1 MSHAAVAAKAAGEDA
16 RVQAVLA
23 DWRKAEIDVRLRGAL
38 AFLEKLTLRP
48 DEVGPEDVRVARAAG
63 IEDAALRQAIYV
75 CFIFSTMDRLA
86 DALGFQ
92 LPDAGTLKRYASIA
106 TTVEYRMLSLPG

>member
-1 MSHAAVAAKAAGEDA
+1 MSHAAVAAKAEGSKQRVEAVLTDWRTAAIDA
-16 RVQAVLA
+16 RFRA
-23 DWRKAEIDVRLRGAL
+23 AL
-38 AFLEKLTLRP
+38 AFLEKLTLTP
-48 DEVGPEDVRVARAAG
+48 DGVGPEDVRAARAAG
-63 IEDAALRQAIYV
+63 VSDTALRQAIYV

-92 LPDAGTLKRYASIA
+92 LPDARTLKRYALIA